1 MRRIAAW
8 TVLAIV
14 LAATVSG
21 AQSAAGK
28 RDVVLDLGLP
38 NGATPQLRI
47 TEGETGSIELPK
59 VGKFGFV
66 PSFRDGA
73 EMVVVELFDLSQTPR
88 QQLDRMEMIPGGDSM
103 QSATNPTF
111 SVRVSRVITK

>member
-1 MRRIAAW
+1 MKRIAQW

-14 LAATVSG
+14 LVATVLG
-21 AQSAAGK
+21 AQSAPDK

-47 TEGETGSIELPK
+47 TEGETGSIELPN

-66 PSFRDGA
+66 PSLRDGA
-73 EMVVVELFDLSQTPR
+73 EMVVVEVFDLSETPR
-88 QQLDRMEMIPGGDSM
+88 QQLDRLEMVPGGDSM
-103 QSATNPTF
+103 QTATKPPF

>member
-14 LAATVSG
+14 LAATVLG

-28 RDVVLDLGLP
+28 RDVVLDLRLP

-47 TEGETGSIELPK
+47 TEGDTGSIELRQI
-59 VGKFGFV
+59 GKFGFV
-66 PSFRDGA
+66 PSLRDGA
-73 EMVVVELFDLSQTPR
+73 EMVVVEVFDLSETPR
-88 QQLDRMEMIPGGDSM
+88 QQLDRLEMVPGGDSM
-103 QSATNPTF
+103 QTATKPPF